1 MSEHVHTDKCNTMLG
16 DLSEYID
23 GNLHAEIC
31 AQIEEHMKTCD
42 NCRVVV
48 NTLRKTVELYEHC
61 NDDIELSGDVKERL
75 FAKLDL
81 KDYLPSAQ
89 VTDTQK

>member
-1 MSEHVHTDKCNTMLG
+1 MTEHVHTDKCSAMLG
-16 DLSEYID
+16 NLSDYID
-23 GNLHAEIC
+23 GNLQDEIC

-61 NDDIELSGDVKERL
+61 NDDIKLSGDVKERL
-75 FAKLDL
+75 FAKLEIMY
-81 KDYLPSAQ
+81 YLRQ
-89 VTDTQK
+89 E

>member
-1 MSEHVHTDKCNTMLG
+1 MTEHVHTGKCSAMLG
-16 DLSEYID
+16 NLSDYID
-23 GNLHAEIC
+23 GNLQDEIC

-61 NDDIELSGDVKERL
+61 NVDIELSGDIKERL
-75 FAKLDL
+75 FAKLEIM
-81 KDYLPSAQ
+81 DYLR
-89 VTDTQK
+89 KE

>member
-1 MSEHVHTDKCNTMLG
+1 MSEHVHTDKCNTLLG
-16 DLSEYID
+16 DLSDYID

-48 NTLRKTVELYEHC
+48 NTLRKTVELYEQC
-61 NDDIELSGDVKERL
+61 SDSVEIPGEVKERL
-75 FAKLDL
+75 FAKLEL
-81 KDYLPSAQ
+81 KDYLPVSN
-89 VTDTQK
+89 VTNTNK

>member
-1 MSEHVHTDKCNTMLG
+1 MTEHVHTEKCSAMLG
-16 DLSEYID
+16 NLSDFID
-23 GNLHAEIC
+23 GNLQDEIC

-61 NDDIELSGDVKERL
+61 NDGIELSGDVKERL
-75 FAKLDL
+75 FAKLEI
-81 KDYLPSAQ
+81 KDYLR
-89 VTDTQK
+89 KG

>member
-1 MSEHVHTDKCNTMLG
+1 MTEHVHTGKCSAMLG
-16 DLSEYID
+16 NLSDYID
-23 GNLHAEIC
+23 GNLQDEIC

-61 NDDIELSGDVKERL
+61 NDDIELSGDIKERL
-75 FAKLDL
+75 FAKLEIM
-81 KDYLPSAQ
+81 DYLR
-89 VTDTQK
+89 KE

>member
-1 MSEHVHTDKCNTMLG
+1 MSEHVHTQKCSAMLG

-23 GNLHAEIC
+23 GSLQDEIC

-48 NTLRKTVELYEHC
+48 DTLRKTVELYEHC
-61 NDDIELSGDVKERL
+61 SDNVELPGEVKERL
-75 FAKLDL
+75 FAKLEI
-81 KDYLPSAQ
+81 KDYLSTAESA
-89 VTDTQK
+89 K

>member
-1 MSEHVHTDKCNTMLG
+1 MSEHEHTGKCSTLLG
-16 DLSEYID
+16 DLSDFID
-23 GNLHAEIC
+23 GNLQAEIC

-61 NDDIELSGDVKERL
+61 SDNVELPGEVKERL
-75 FAKLDL
+75 FAKLEIQ
-81 KDYLPSAQ
+81 DYIN
-89 VTDTQK
+89 TKE